1 MSNCG
6 TYSFG
11 IRIWAFDIAHAER
24 QSVHLL
30 SSARFCWF
38 LPPIC
43 TIMPRFLPG
52 VQKNMTRRDLKDS
65 TDITLFVRTSGDDVV
80 QWNRQKII
88 DALMLET
95 YVDLDTARAVS
106 IEVEKQIF
114 ASGIDTL
121 TAPLIRELVNAKL
134 IERGLEE
141 ARRMHTRLGFP
152 IYDIGHLI
160 VHRNKEN
167 ANIPHWP
174 EGTNLTLACGIKR
187 QYALHNVFS
196 REVAEAHLSG
206 DLHLHDMGYI
216 DRPYCSR
223 QSLEYIKKFGLNLP
237 NIPSFAKP
245 ARHAEV
251 LLAHMVRFSAAL
263 QGNFSGAIEWDAL
276 NLFFAPYLTEMSDTE
291 IKQLAQLLVFE
302 FSQLA
307 FARGGQVMYTG
318 MSLYWDIPDLFE
330 KTPAIGPGGEY
341 TGKTYGEYTKDAQ
354 RFASAILDVFL
365 EGDATG
371 RPFSFPRP
379 LIHIGEKFFR
389 TPGHEDF
396 LLHACR
402 AASEKGSPFFV
413 FDREVVRKEDRD
425 DAKTPWKM
433 RNAAI
438 HSVTLNLPRLGYRA
452 EGDDA
457 KLFSLLSRLMDLAA
471 GAHGQKKKYIE
482 ELLND
487 GEEGPLSFLL
497 MNQDGLPYLRPER
510 STYLIGMVGL
520 SELVNI
526 HTNAPFGSK
535 AGFDF
540 GLKVVRHMKTIAE
553 KLGKKYGMK
562 LLPAQVPA
570 ETTSY
575 RFARLDLK
583 GFSPK
588 AARYI
593 KGDLLSGGLYY
604 TNSTLI
610 DISAP
615 LAPLERIRIEG
626 CIHALTA
633 GGALTQIW
641 TGEHT
646 PSAHALARLVAEAFR
661 KTKSKQITFSPD
673 FTGCGVCRKVSRG
686 LLDACAFCGSGNV
699 DGITKVTGYYARVSG
714 LNKGK
719 LSELRDL
726 HRSDIA
732 PTD

>member
-1 MSNCG
+1 
-6 TYSFG
+6 
-11 IRIWAFDIAHAER
+11 
-24 QSVHLL
+24 
-30 SSARFCWF
+30 
-38 LPPIC
+38 
-43 TIMPRFLPG
+43 
-52 VQKNMTRRDLKDS
+52 MTRRDPNDS
-65 TDITLFVRTSGDDVV
+65 TDITLFVRTSGDDIV

-95 YVDLDTARAVS
+95 SVDPDTARAVS

-121 TAPLIRELVNAKL
+121 TAPLVRELVNAKL
-134 IERGLEE
+134 VERGLEE
-141 ARRMHTRLGFP
+141 ARRMHARLGFP

-174 EGTNLTLACGIKR
+174 EGTNLTLASGIKR
-187 QYALHNVFS
+187 QFALHNVFS
-196 REVAEAHLSG
+196 RDVAEAHLSG

-216 DRPYCSR
+216 DRPYCSK
-223 QSLEYIKKFGLNLP
+223 QNLEYIKKFGLNLP

-276 NLFFAPYLTEMSDTE
+276 NLFFAPYLAGMSETDV
-291 IKQLAQLLVFE
+291 KQLAQLLVFE

-318 MSLYWDIPDLFE
+318 MGLYWDVPDLFA

-341 TGKTYGEYTKDAQ
+341 TGKTYGEYERDAQ
-354 RFASAILDVFL
+354 RFAYAILDTFL

-371 RPFSFPRP
+371 RPFSFPEP

-389 TPGHEDF
+389 TPGHREF

-402 AASEKGSPFFV
+402 VAAEKGNPFFV
-413 FDREVVRKEDRD
+413 FDRAAARREDRKD
-425 DAKTPWKM
+425 GETPWKM
-433 RNAAI
+433 RSAAI
-438 HSVTLNLPRLGYRA
+438 HSVTLNLPRLGYLA
-452 EGDDA
+452 EGDDD
-457 KLFSLLSRLMDLAA
+457 KLFSLLTRLMDLAA
-471 GAHGQKKKYIE
+471 GAHGRKKKYIE
-482 ELLND
+482 ELLAR

-497 MNQDGLPYLRPER
+497 MNHDGLSYLRPER

-520 SELVNI
+520 NELVKI
-526 HTNAPFGSK
+526 HANAPLESA

-540 GLKVVRHMKTIAE
+540 GLKIIRHMKTTAE

-570 ETTSY
+570 ETTAY

-583 GFSPK
+583 AFSPR
-588 AARYI
+588 AGRYI
-593 KGDLLSGGLYY
+593 KGDLLSGGVYY

-610 DISAP
+610 DVSSP
-615 LAPLERIRIEG
+615 LAPLERIRAEG
-626 CIHALTA
+626 RIHALTE
-633 GGALTQIW
+633 GGALTTIW
-641 TGEHT
+641 TGSRV
-646 PSAHALARLVAEAFR
+646 PAAQALAEIIAEAFR
-661 KTKSKQITFSPD
+661 KTKSSRITFSPE
-673 FTGCGVCRKVSRG
+673 FTGCNACRKVSRG
-686 LLDACAFCGSGNV
+686 LLKACAFCGSENV
-699 DGITKVTGYYARVSG
+699 DGITKVAGYYARVSG

-726 HRSDIA
+726 HRSDITLA
-732 PTD
+732 D